1 MILGF
6 VLHFVPKEMEDK
18 VKDLLAKLP
27 LVAYLIIAF
36 VMIFIFMQ
44 VKTAEP
50 VLPIY
55 LQF

>member
-1 MILGF
+1 
-6 VLHFVPKEMEDK
+6 
-18 VKDLLAKLP
+18 
-27 LVAYLIIAF
+27 LVAFLLIAF
-36 VMIFIFMQ
+36 VMVFIFMQ